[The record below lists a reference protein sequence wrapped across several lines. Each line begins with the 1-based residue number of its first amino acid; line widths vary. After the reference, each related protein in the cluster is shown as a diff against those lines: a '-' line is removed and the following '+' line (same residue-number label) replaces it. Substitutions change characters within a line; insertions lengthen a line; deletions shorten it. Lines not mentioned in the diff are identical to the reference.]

1 MSLTT
6 AAFTG
11 LTGLVANS
19 RQIDV
24 AGDNIANVNTTA
36 FKSSRML
43 FSTMFS
49 QTRSNGTPPGDTTG
63 GTNPFQ
69 VGLGVKTAGTQRNF
83 TGGTINATGD
93 QRDLAIDG
101 DGFFMVQRDGANYFT
116 RAGAFRQNAA
126 NELVTVNGERLQG
139 YMVDENFNLVTGA
152 LTNLS
157 IPVGSLT
164 IAEATRNVRFSGN
177 LNANGTLPTRGS
189 LVEVRGTPTAGLRAV
204 AGANPAPGAGNLIEA
219 TTRLLDVE
227 DPLLPGTGSPIFQ
240 VGQAI
245 ELRGAEKGGRTLPAA
260 TLVIDTATTIG
271 DLQTFLTQALG
282 IDTSVTNP
290 DGATPGVAIDP
301 ATGVLS
307 ITGNTGTV
315 NDFDIAATDIRLL
328 DTAGTYVRSPFV
340 TNDAANADGESV
352 RTSFIVYDSLG
363 TPVSVDLTMVLA
375 GRDSTGTQWR
385 YFVESE
391 GDSDLALQVGTG
403 TLGFDTGGRL
413 ITSAIPPVVIDRAGT
428 GAASPLQINL
438 SFAGGE
444 DNVTA
449 LTDDRSQIAATF
461 RDGSALGTLAGF
473 GIGAD
478 GIITGTFSNGLARTV
493 GQVVLAKFTNNEGLS
508 SIGDNLFIPTAN
520 SGNAVVITPGT
531 LGAGQIVGGAL
542 EASNVDLGEE
552 FIKLIMSS
560 TGYSAA
566 SRVIRTADELMQQ
579 LLVLGR

>member
-177 LNANGTLPTRGS
+177 LNANGTLSTRGS

-413 ITSAIPPVVIDRAGT
+413 ITSAIPP
-428 GAASPLQINL
+428 S
-438 SFAGGE
+438 
-444 DNVTA
+444 
-449 LTDDRSQIAATF
+449 
-461 RDGSALGTLAGF
+461 
-473 GIGAD
+473 
-478 GIITGTFSNGLARTV
+478 
-493 GQVVLAKFTNNEGLS
+493 
-508 SIGDNLFIPTAN
+508 
-520 SGNAVVITPGT
+520 
-531 LGAGQIVGGAL
+531 
-542 EASNVDLGEE
+542 
-552 FIKLIMSS
+552 
-560 TGYSAA
+560 
-566 SRVIRTADELMQQ
+566 
-579 LLVLGR
+579 